1 LSDVRTPRG
10 TRDLIGAELENIR
23 RVTEVLSSVFQRFG
37 YLEVETPIFEH
48 LELFTRK
55 SGSEI
60 VRQLYAFKDKSGRDL
75 ALRPELTAP
84 VIRLYLQRLK
94 SEPKPLKLC
103 YFGSCFRYEEPQAWR
118 WRQFFQAGAEII
130 GTKALEADV
139 EVVLTA
145 WEAMRELGFK
155 RFELRVGNVGI
166 LRGVLR
172 NAGVNAELQDPILRA
187 VDSHDAGRISAEL
200 QKAGIQGESAEKL
213 KKLFSL
219 RGSQNVLE
227 KLPEETQKNSLLFD
241 FRKILELLSA
251 AGVDFTLD
259 LGIARGLDYYTGFVF
274 EVYVDGVQ
282 VAGGGRYD
290 GLVEV
295 MGGSSTPA
303 TGVGFGVDRISK
315 ALLERGMRSGP
326 LGVKAMV
333 IPVSKADFP
342 EACQVAL
349 ELRRVGIPTEL
360 ELASR
365 KLSKALA
372 HANAL
377 GVKKA
382 IILGSRE
389 RAAGEALVRDMQTGE
404 QERIELKTLASR
416 LKSIP

>member
-1 LSDVRTPRG
+1 LSDIRTPRG
-10 TRDLIGAELENIR
+10 TRDLFGAELESVR
-23 RVTEVLSSVFQRFG
+23 KVTEVLSGVFRRFG
-37 YLEVETPIFEH
+37 YSEVETPIFEH

-75 ALRPELTAP
+75 VLRPELTAP

-118 WRQFFQAGAEII
+118 WRQFLQAGAEII
-130 GTKALEADV
+130 GTEAPEADV

-145 WEAMRELGFK
+145 WETMRELGFK
-155 RFELRVGNVGI
+155 HFDLKVGNVGI
-166 LRGVLR
+166 LRKALG
-172 NAGVNAELQDPILRA
+172 NAGVSTELQDPILRA

-200 QKAGIQGESAEKL
+200 QKAGIQGKSAEEF

-219 RGSQNVLE
+219 KGNQSILNE
-227 KLPEETQKNSLLFD
+227 LPEEVRKNLLLHD
-241 FRKILELLSA
+241 FREILRLLSA

-274 EVYVDGVQ
+274 EIYVDGVQ

-295 MGGSSTPA
+295 MGGPPTPA

-315 ALLERGMRSGP
+315 ALLERGMGSGP
-326 LGVKAMV
+326 LGIEAMV

-349 ELRRVGIPTEL
+349 ELRRAGIPTEL
-360 ELASR
+360 EFASR
-365 KLSKALA
+365 KLSRALA

-389 RAAGEALVRDMQTGE
+389 RAAGKVLVRDMQTGE